1 MLIDSIFQISFKE
14 AFVLELIDQFRFV
27 TQLGSLAQEKQFYH
41 EEVCFQMVQ
50 SIIQQQVNNTLELF
64 LNLSDN
70 EKKDQLH

>member
-14 AFVLELIDQFRFV
+14 TFVLELIDQFGFIAQIR
-27 TQLGSLAQEKQFYH
+27 SLPQEKQFYH
-41 EEVCFQMVQ
+41 EEVRFQMAQ
-50 SIIQQQVNNTLELF
+50 IIIQQQDDNTLSLF